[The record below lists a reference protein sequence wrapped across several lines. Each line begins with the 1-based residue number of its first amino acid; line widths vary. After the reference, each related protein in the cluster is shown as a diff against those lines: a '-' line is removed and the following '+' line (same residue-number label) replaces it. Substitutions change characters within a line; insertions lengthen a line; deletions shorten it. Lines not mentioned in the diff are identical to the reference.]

1 MWGIVTKTEV
11 KPNTVNW
18 LKEVF
23 MLGKICGIKR
33 NNMEVKRTSLWMG
46 ITLSLIAV
54 GVIFP
59 MLLIV
64 SVLFRYG
71 GDWYY
76 DVFQS

>member
-46 ITLSLIAV
+46 ITLSLMAV

-59 MLLIV
+59 MQLVV

-71 GDWYY
+71 ADWCC
-76 DVFQS
+76 DFFQS

>member
-1 MWGIVTKTEV
+1 
-11 KPNTVNW
+11 
-18 LKEVF
+18 
-23 MLGKICGIKR
+23 
-33 NNMEVKRTSLWMG
+33 MEVKRTSLWMG